1 MIITQIRKY
10 SPEYTLSQLYING
23 GERFCWVLE
32 DKKQPLGIKV
42 LGETCIPE
50 GTYRV
55 KITRSNRWNKDM
67 LLLYNQDDLSVERDG
82 VRFTG
87 IRPHGGNDVDDTAG
101 CPLCAYTT
109 DNSGTIWGRASDD
122 ILDFIQRREFRDDL
136 VYWVISSY

>member
-10 SPEYTLSQLYING
+10 PPEYTESPLYIDG
-23 GERFCWVLE
+23 GDRFCWVLE
-32 DKKQPLGIKV
+32 DKKQPYGIKV
-42 LGETCIPE
+42 PGETCIPE

-82 VRFTG
+82 MRFTG

-101 CPLCAYTT
+101 CPLCAYRT
-109 DNSGTIWGRASDD
+109 NHAGKIWDRASDD
-122 ILDFIQRREFRDDL
+122 IQRLVEPCLNRNEA